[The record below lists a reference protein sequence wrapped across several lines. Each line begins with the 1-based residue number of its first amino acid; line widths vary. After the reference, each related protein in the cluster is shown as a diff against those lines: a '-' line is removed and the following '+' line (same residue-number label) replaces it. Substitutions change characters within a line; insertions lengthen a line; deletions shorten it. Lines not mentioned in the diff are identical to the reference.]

1 MAVGVPLGQPR
12 PAPGRDSLQ
21 QASAPRKPYPP
32 RGRGCSGRK
41 GAPRAAGGTRP
52 SLPPPGPFPASPLRR
67 PEAEPQTQRQRAS
80 PSWAPTP
87 GPQRTALLSPGA
99 TTVACEP
106 PDPPP
111 AESLAAP
118 LRSVPSKEEH
128 SPRGLTA
135 IPSGRRSRILPPNFR
150 QEAPSRRA
158 HGDARTPA
166 ALGVQSPPPGCHRA
180 PGPDRG
186 SPPATAGWN
195 AACGPSRHP
204 PRPANPRSLSAR
216 PRRPP
221 LRVLPKLAARPREVP
236 EGKRG

>member
-52 SLPPPGPFPASPLRR
+52 SPPPPGPFPASPLLR

-87 GPQRTALLSPGA
+87 GPQRTAPLSPGA

-128 SPRGLTA
+128 SPRALTA
-135 IPSGRRSRILPPNFR
+135 IPSGRRSRILPPTSDKKPPLGGR
-150 QEAPSRRA
+150 TVTRAPPRPSA
-158 HGDARTPA
+158 FK
-166 ALGVQSPPPGCHRA
+166 SPLPGCHRA

-186 SPPATAGWN
+186 SPPANAGWN
-195 AACGPSRHP
+195 AACGSSRHP
-204 PRPANPRSLSAR
+204 PRPADPRSLSAR

-221 LRVLPKLAARPREVP
+221 LRVLPKLAARRREVP